1 MANRSSSGT
10 ASLLGTREIWV
21 VRGPNG
27 SGKTTLLRR
36 FLETGTAQVA
46 RPPAHSA
53 SAEPDAKP
61 TTAKSGHG
69 KNWAHAHASEVSAYV
84 DPLPVSRDL
93 TVQEHAQMVAASW
106 FGNTQTATE
115 TAEKALEI
123 FRIAHLKDRLPHQMS
138 LGQSQL
144 FNLALAFARPANV
157 IVLDEPERHLDTEH
171 TAILASI
178 IKDRANQGTA
188 FLVASHDPEI
198 SAVANTI
205 IEL

>member
-1 MANRSSSGT
+1 MNLTNRARTRFGT
-10 ASLLGTREIWV
+10 IV
-21 VRGPNG
+21 VKGPNG
-27 SGKTTLLRR
+27 AGKTTLLRE
-36 FLETGTAQVA
+36 FVASGNVVHSKQIANQLQVNDEVWFPLKMNRRTWEHA
-46 RPPAHSA
+46 R
-53 SAEPDAKP
+53 
-61 TTAKSGHG
+61 
-69 KNWAHAHASEVSAYV
+69 ASEVSAYV

-93 TVQEHAQMVAASW
+93 TVQEHAHMVADSW

-188 FLVASHDPEI
+188 FLIASHDPEI

-205 IEL
+205 IELRPT